1 MSSNSKQS
9 NERYQVILRVTIV
22 GALVNTLLAF
32 GKVTFGLLGQSS
44 SLLADGIHSFSD
56 LLSDGLVLFAA
67 HHAKEAPDERH
78 PYGHARYESMGAMGL
93 GMLLMLA
100 SLAIVWDAQ
109 GRLFSPESLLQP
121 APITLFIALV
131 SILANEGLFQYTNQA
146 AKRINSDLLRAN
158 AWHHRSDAVS
168 SVVVLVAIGGS
179 LMGLPY
185 LDAIAAIIVGLLV
198 AKIGWDVIR
207 SAMHELVDTSLD
219 KEQVDEI
226 RQAIFAVGGVRDVHM
241 LRTRRLGG
249 SASADLHVQVEPWL
263 SVSEGHMIADVV
275 QRHLMSEIS
284 ELIDVTVH
292 IDSENDDEGA
302 LCVGL
307 PLRREFERLLEK
319 HWHDLPSY
327 QQRERIL
334 LHYLNGKIDVELLL
348 PLTCYQGIAW
358 AEAQKI
364 ELQAHATAIESLGQI
379 RLLFE

>member
-1 MSSNSKQS
+1 MSRSNQS
-9 NERYQVILRVTIV
+9 DERYQVTRKVTIV
-22 GALVNTLLAF
+22 GALVNTLLAC

-56 LLSDGLVLFAA
+56 LLSDGLVLLAA

-93 GMLLMLA
+93 GTLLMLA
-100 SLAIVWDAQ
+100 SLGIIWDAQ
-109 GRLFSPESLLQP
+109 ERLFSPESLLQP
-121 APITLFIALV
+121 APITLFIALL
-131 SILANEGLFQYTNQA
+131 SIVANEWLFQYTNRA

-168 SVVVLVAIGGS
+168 SIVVLVAIGGS

-198 AKIGWDVIR
+198 AKIGWDVMR

-219 KEQVDEI
+219 KEQLDEI

-249 SASADLHVQVEPWL
+249 NASADLHVQVEPWL

-292 IDSENDDEGA
+292 IDPENDDEGA
-302 LCVGL
+302 LCIGL

-319 HWHDLPSY
+319 HWHNLSCY

-348 PLTCYQGIAW
+348 PLTCYQGASW
-358 AEAQKI
+358 VEAQKT
-364 ELQAHATAIESLGQI
+364 ELQKRATAIESLGQVQ
-379 RLLFE
+379 LLFE